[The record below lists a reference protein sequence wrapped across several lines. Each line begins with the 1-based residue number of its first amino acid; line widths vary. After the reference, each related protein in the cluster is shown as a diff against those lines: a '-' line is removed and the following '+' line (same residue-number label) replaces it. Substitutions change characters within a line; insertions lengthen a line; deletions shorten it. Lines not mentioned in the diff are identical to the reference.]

1 MKKLPRPAAASK
13 PSRPVRSPRRL
24 GRPLWIFGLGNFAE
38 MAHHL
43 FASGSDYDVQ
53 GFVVDAAYRDRDTL
67 RGLPALDWEDF
78 AARHDPADV
87 WLFVAIGVG
96 RINTLRAARVEQLLA
111 AGWQLAHFVSPR
123 ASVCDDLELGPNT
136 MIMDHVNVHPMVRI
150 GHDTIVWS
158 NSRIALK
165 VDIAPH
171 VWITSAVIGESVR
184 IGECTFI
191 GLNATVAPFVQ
202 VGSHNLIGAAAL
214 IAQDTKDHEVYRGPR
229 SRASQ
234 VSSLRLR
241 NLQIIR

>member
-1 MKKLPRPAAASK
+1 
-13 PSRPVRSPRRL
+13 
-24 GRPLWIFGLGNFAE
+24 
-38 MAHHL
+38 
-43 FASGSDYDVQ
+43 
-53 GFVVDAAYRDRDTL
+53 
-67 RGLPALDWEDF
+67 
-78 AARHDPADV
+78 
-87 WLFVAIGVG
+87 
-96 RINTLRAARVEQLLA
+96 
-111 AGWQLAHFVSPR
+111 
-123 ASVCDDLELGPNT
+123 
-136 MIMDHVNVHPMVRI
+136 
-150 GHDTIVWS
+150 
-158 NSRIALK
+158 
-165 VDIAPH
+165 

>member
-1 MKKLPRPAAASK
+1 MAAAGAK
-13 PSRPVRSPRRL
+13 PRRPTAARR
-24 GRPLWIFGLGNFAE
+24 RPLWIFGLGNFAE

-43 FASGSDYDVQ
+43 FGTGSDYEVK
-53 GFVVDAAYRDRDTL
+53 GFVVDGAFLDRDSF
-67 RGLPALDWEDF
+67 RGLPAVAWEDF
-78 AARHDPADV
+78 AVRHDPADV
-87 WLFVAIGVG
+87 SLFVAIGVG

-111 AGWQLAHFVSPR
+111 EGWHLAHFVSPT

-136 MIMDHVNVHPMVRI
+136 MIMDQVNVHPMVRI

-165 VDIAPH
+165 VVIAPH
-171 VWITSAVIGESVR
+171 VWITSAVIGESAH
-184 IGECTFI
+184 IGVCCFI
-191 GLNATVAPFVQ
+191 GLNATVAPFVR
-202 VGSHNLIGAAAL
+202 VASHNLIGAAAL
-214 IAQDTKDHEVYRGPR
+214 IAQDTRDHEVYRGPR

>member
-1 MKKLPRPAAASK
+1 MAAAGAK
-13 PSRPVRSPRRL
+13 PRRPTAARR
-24 GRPLWIFGLGNFAE
+24 RPLWIFGLGNFAE

-43 FASGSDYDVQ
+43 FGTGSDYEVK
-53 GFVVDAAYRDRDTL
+53 GFVVDGAFLDRDSF
-67 RGLPALDWEDF
+67 RGLPAVAWEDF
-78 AARHDPADV
+78 AVRHDPADV
-87 WLFVAIGVG
+87 SLFVAIGVG

-111 AGWQLAHFVSPR
+111 EGWHLAHFVSPT

-136 MIMDHVNVHPMVRI
+136 MIMDQVNVHPMVRI

-165 VDIAPH
+165 VVIAPH
-171 VWITSAVIGESVR
+171 VWITSAVIGESAH
-184 IGECTFI
+184 IGECSFI
-191 GLNATVAPFVQ
+191 GLNATVAPFVR
-202 VGSHNLIGAAAL
+202 VASHNLIGAAAL
-214 IAQDTKDHEVYRGPR
+214 IAQDTRDHEVYRGPR